1 MRKWARKYSFD
12 WMHSH
17 KAGMHGVSDGSVCT
31 IMWHADDVAPFFGAV
46 CAMRNF

>member
-17 KAGMHGVSDGSVCT
+17 KAGMQGASDGSACT
-31 IMWHADDVAPFFGAV
+31 TMWRADDVALYFGAV
-46 CAMRNF
+46 RTMGFS